1 MKVATSAPKNIV
13 ILSST
18 SNILKIS
25 ALLHQLIIL
34 SRFINT
40 NKLLDIGISYY

>member
-25 ALLHQLIIL
+25 GSIHQLIIL

>member
-25 ALLHQLIIL
+25 AHRVNELTLSIFALIKI
-34 SRFINT
+34 S
-40 NKLLDIGISYY
+40 NKYQ

>member
-25 ALLHQLIIL
+25 AIHQLIIL